1 MQIPASGMP
10 EATLNRESKETVSM
24 SKKIVTCLALVSL
37 LALGGQAVAEIC
49 TIDDVP
55 AATLLLPYFEV
66 DLNSPNGV
74 TTLFSI
80 NNASASAALAHI
92 TVWTDLSVPVLDF
105 DVYLTGYDVQTM
117 NMRDIVNGIL
127 PQTLDNNSDVPDVV
141 SPNGDPTGTVLGDPL
156 DLSFPG
162 TSGPCIAT
170 YNPLSGAFVSGHLK
184 PALTGNASSLSNCV
198 GVDYDDNIARGYVTV
213 DLVSEC
219 NLDFPSTPGY
229 FTSVAAF
236 DNILWGDYFY
246 VEPGENFAQ
255 GETLVHIEACVP
267 PGSSTGTGT
276 GLPDPE
282 NCPFVPGDH
291 TFYGRYASATAIDQR
306 EALPTTLAARYLN
319 GGGFD
324 GGTDFLVWREGDAA
338 AAGYSC
344 ALPGPTAAW
353 YPLDAVQIVLFDE
366 EENPVQQ
373 EDCPSGDPTCLQ
385 EITIPNEAQRIDVA
399 LDLLTPFEFGW
410 AWLNLQHSQLIA
422 AYGDD
427 DAQAWVTTVMDA
439 EGRFSVGFD
448 AIQLDNANTPNTIVL
463 PVTGV
468 ITQ

>member
-1 MQIPASGMP
+1 
-10 EATLNRESKETVSM
+10 M

-80 NNASASAALAHI
+80 NNASATAALAHV

-117 NMRDIVNGIL
+117 NMRDVINGIL
-127 PQTLDNNSDVPDVV
+127 PQTLDANSDAGDAV
-141 SPNGDPTGTVLGDPL
+141 SNNGDPTGTVLGDPL

-170 YNPLSGAFVSGHLK
+170 YGPLSSAFVNGHLK

-255 GETLVHIEACVP
+255 GETLVHIEACE
-267 PGSSTGTGT
+267 PGDGYLGYV
-276 GLPDPE
+276 G
-282 NCPFVPGDH
+282 NGAGHCPFVPGDF
-291 TFYGRYASATAIDQR
+291 TFYSRYVAQAGTDQR
-306 EALPTTLAARYLN
+306 EGLASQFAVRYIT
-319 GGGFD
+319 GGLFD
-324 GGTDFLVWREGDAA
+324 GGTDYIVWRDSRSTDIIG
-338 AAGYSC
+338 GSC
-344 ALPGPTAAW
+344 PAENDFAW
-353 YPLDAVQIVLFDE
+353 YPLNQDLVVAFDE
-366 EENPVQQ
+366 EENSEELCFLESDVSPPTGGQQ
-373 EDCPSGDPTCLQ
+373 TCFPIETGRYNVEVSAVPGSQSLDPSFDFGWMF
-385 EITIPNEAQRIDVA
+385 
-399 LDLLTPFEFGW
+399 LDLDLTSVVE
-410 AWLNLQHSQLIA
+410 S
-422 AYGDD
+422 
-427 DAQAWVTTVMDA
+427 QAWVTAVMSA
-439 EGRFSVGFD
+439 EGRYSVGFD
-448 AIQLDNANTPNTIVL
+448 AVQLDSVCETLTI
-463 PVTGV
+463 PPG
-468 ITQ
+468 